1 MQIRLTG
8 SGVTCA
14 VAYVDRQALSEKLEA
29 LEGEGEDESMEAWV
43 FENASCV
50 FIVSRGL
57 MTETAK
63 IYFEHVGDA
72 IEPPH
77 EPQLLYSVDWS
88 AVLPDSHAGYAASLG
103 EDANFDAISEYRILT
118 EEGRRAPF
126 ENEDALVIYT
136 EFEFGEAYF
145 DFGDADKL
153 PEDFCFYE
161 YDMYEYDPS
170 NVDSNDFV
178 RRATYEQGIVGT
190 DGVDLA
196 LNEIFANGKKLPL
209 NVTAIGETKSRV
221 WRWVF
226 DSEAAEH
233 CLDFF
238 GSKEIPIRG
247 NELTTTKIIA
257 Q

>member
-1 MQIRLTG
+1 MRLKLTG
-8 SGVTCA
+8 SGVSCA
-14 VAYVDRQALSEKLEA
+14 VAYVHRKALSEKLA
-29 LEGEGEDESMEAWV
+29 KIEGDGESIEAWV
-43 FENASCV
+43 FENASFF

-63 IYFEHVGDA
+63 ISFEHAGDTTDMQ
-72 IEPPH
+72 H
-77 EPQLLYSVDWS
+77 EPQSPYSVDWS
-88 AVLPDSHAGYAASLG
+88 AVLPDSHPGYMASLD
-103 EDANFDAISEYRILT
+103 EDAGFDEIVREYRILT

-136 EFEFGEAYF
+136 EFESGEASF
-145 DFGDADKL
+145 DFGDTDKL
-153 PEDFCFYE
+153 PEDLCFYE

-170 NVDSNDFV
+170 DADSNDFV
-178 RRATYEQGIVGT
+178 RRVTYEQGIVGT
-190 DGVDLA
+190 DDVDLA
-196 LNEIFANGKKLPL
+196 LNEIFANGERLPVH
-209 NVTAIGETKSRV
+209 VTATGETKSRV

-226 DSEAAEH
+226 DPEAAEH

-247 NELTTTKIIA
+247 NELTITKIIA